1 MVHVSRDLPP
11 NYLILI
17 TLSVSFNV
25 KNPVPKSGDII
36 ERIFY
41 RKHAQWEMWEENFRR
56 VGKGRGL
63 KKKMSYSNEY
73 EIHRMF

>member
-1 MVHVSRDLPP
+1 MVHVSGDLSP
-11 NYLILI
+11 NYLIRVDS
-17 TLSVSFNV
+17 SVSFNV
-25 KNPVPKSGDII
+25 QNPVPKSGDTF

-56 VGKGRGL
+56 VGKKRRL
-63 KKKMSYSNEY
+63 KKKMSCSSVY